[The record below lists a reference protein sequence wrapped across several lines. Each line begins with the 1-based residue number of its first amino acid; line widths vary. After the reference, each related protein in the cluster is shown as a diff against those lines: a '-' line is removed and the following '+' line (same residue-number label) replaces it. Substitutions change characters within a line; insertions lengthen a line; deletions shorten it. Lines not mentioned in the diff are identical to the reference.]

1 MICRHEEERNTQ
13 HKGWARNS
21 SFLKERDRDGTS
33 DLQTEK
39 KAGQNANFHTERQA
53 DEPFHVFFKRGRKNE
68 KRGRMKM
75 G

>member
-1 MICRHEEERNTQ
+1 M
-13 HKGWARNS
+13 
-21 SFLKERDRDGTS
+21 GTS

-53 DEPFHVFFKRGRKNE
+53 DEPFHVFSKRGRKNE